1 VSAVGV
7 TTVGGLA
14 SAWEMRSED
23 ASTVAELKAGNEDA
37 YTRLITRYHQ
47 TIYNLVYRILDDPTD
62 APDTTQEVFI
72 KVFRGMANFNC
83 ESSLKTWMYRIAI
96 HEASN
101 RRRWFFRHKVQE
113 LSIEPASSDDE
124 GRSVGL
130 RDTLVDRAE
139 SPVDFAMRH
148 QMRARVEQELK
159 ELPEHYRTA
168 VVLRDIEELSYEEIA
183 EMTETSL
190 GTVKSRLVRGR
201 EALRKRLERYAH
213 ELSLDNGTSVGAAGK
228 DRTRKLAQRNREIE
242 VTP

>member
-1 VSAVGV
+1 LGEL
-7 TTVGGLA
+7 G
-14 SAWEMRSED
+14 SAWEMRPED
-23 ASTVAELKAGNEDA
+23 TLIVAELKAGNEDA
-37 YTRLITRYHQ
+37 YTRLIAQYHQ

-72 KVFRGMANFNC
+72 KVFRGMSKFNC

-113 LSIEPASSDDE
+113 LSIEPVTDERE
-124 GRSVGL
+124 GRSANL
-130 RDTLVDRAE
+130 RDSLVDGGE
-139 SPVDFAMRH
+139 SPFETVARG
-148 QMRARVEQELK
+148 QVRARVEQVLQ

-168 VVLRDIEELSYEEIA
+168 VVLRDIEDLSYEEIA

-213 ELSLDNGTSVGAAGK
+213 ELGPEAGTSSGADGK
-228 DRTRKLAQRNREIE
+228 SRARKLAQGNREIE